1 MDVPL
6 LQRTFQAAV
15 DGNPNLVHDFYF
27 EHLFRDHPELHGGP
41 GALFPAD
48 MQDQMAKLSQT
59 LAQALEHLGD
69 SIWLQVNLTDLGRK
83 HAAYRVQ
90 PYMFEW
96 VGSALLAT
104 LRESVPGWD
113 ARVEAE
119 WAAVY
124 AVMRE
129 IMLSGYPEATTAEV

>member
-48 MQDQMAKLSQT
+48 MQDQVAKLNQT
-59 LAQALEHLGD
+59 LAVAVEHLED
-69 SIWLQVNLTDLGRK
+69 SNWLLVNLTELGRK
-83 HAAYRVQ
+83 HAGYRVQ

-96 VGSALLAT
+96 VGAALLAT
-104 LRESVPGWD
+104 LRESVPGWNEHI
-113 ARVEAE
+113 EAE
-119 WAAVY
+119 
-124 AVMRE
+124 
-129 IMLSGYPEATTAEV
+129 